1 MGNHGNSERL
11 YFLELQKS
19 LQMENAAMK
28 LKDVYSMKEK
38 HIYKNLCTNAHSS
51 IIHNGLKAETTQM
64 SISDIA
70 TQWI

>member
-1 MGNHGNSERL
+1 MTVYAFRVLREKMKAPQQATQDLL
-11 YFLELQKS
+11 YIQE
-19 LQMENAAMK
+19 
-28 LKDVYSMKEK
+28 KEK